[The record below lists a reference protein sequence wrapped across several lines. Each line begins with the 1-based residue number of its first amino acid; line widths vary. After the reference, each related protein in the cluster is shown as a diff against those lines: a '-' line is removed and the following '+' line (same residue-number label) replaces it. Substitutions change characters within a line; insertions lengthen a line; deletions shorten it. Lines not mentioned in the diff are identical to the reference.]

1 MSHPEHTVKSRVAA
15 ISILASAVMAAA
27 KFVVGIAI
35 GSLALISEALH
46 SSVDLVATVI
56 TWLVVRVSG
65 KPADKE
71 HHYGHGKLESLSAL
85 GVIAMLYVLAG
96 GILVESWSRLREGAI
111 PPTLSAIPFIVLL
124 IDIGVNFWRARALHR
139 TARDTKSQALA
150 ADALHFASD
159 VLGSLAVIAGLALSG
174 LGYAW
179 GDAAAAIGV
188 AVVISLLGLRLARST
203 VETLLDRAPE
213 GVSEKAAAAIKA
225 VPGVVGVE
233 RLRVRMVGPT
243 HFIDA
248 IVQVPR
254 TFPIDR
260 VDEIKRKAQAAVTRA
275 LDDADLTFTAVPVA
289 RDNESVRERI
299 MVIARNSGLAVHHVT
314 VHDLGGKLTVSID
327 LEVDGGM
334 ELTAAHDI
342 AQDLERNIRDEFGED
357 VEVDTHIEP
366 LEPELPHGVDAAPD
380 RVETIRT
387 ALTRFAADSAIHD
400 IHSVRVRDTDAG
412 EIVNFHC
419 HAAPSMSVIEVHENV
434 DEIER
439 ALRRA
444 FPAVKRVISHAEP
457 PDAQSN
463 PANAGRVLVSDSPRR
478 CVARVIRRWTR
489 FIFINESLTL
499 DRPRKLDSNR
509 CDSEVAG
516 GSAELGA
523 EDFAISFP
531 WGLKAWR
538 AHTRRARASN
548 PIRSRDWRSRSRNR
562 PIIGS

>member
-1 MSHPEHTVKSRVAA
+1 MSHPEHNAKSRVAA
-15 ISILASAVMAAA
+15 ISIIASAAMAAA
-27 KFVVGIAI
+27 KFLVGIAI

-46 SSVDLVATVI
+46 SSVDLVATVV
-56 TWLVVRVSG
+56 TWMVVRVSG
-65 KPADKE
+65 KPADDE
-71 HHYGHGKLESLSAL
+71 HHYGHGKFESLSAL

-96 GILVESWSRLREGAI
+96 GILVEAWSRLREGAA

-124 IDIGVNFWRARALHR
+124 VDIAVNFWRARALHR
-139 TARDTKSQALA
+139 TARATKSQALA

-159 VLGSLAVIAGLALSG
+159 VLGSLAVIIGLALSG

-213 GVSEKAAAAIKA
+213 GVSEKAVAAIKA
-225 VPGVVGVE
+225 VPGVVDIE

-254 TFPIDR
+254 TYPIDR
-260 VDEIKRKAQAAVTRA
+260 IDEIKRKAQEAVTRA
-275 LDDADLTFTAVPVA
+275 FDDADLTFTAVPVA

-327 LEVDGGM
+327 LEVDGEM
-334 ELTAAHDI
+334 ELVAAHDI
-342 AQDLERNIRDEFGED
+342 AHGLERNIRDEFGED

-366 LEPELPHGVDAAPD
+366 LEPELPLGIDAAPD
-380 RVETIRT
+380 RVDTIRT
-387 ALTRFAADSAIHD
+387 ALARFAADSAIHD

-457 PDAQSN
+457 PDAQ
-463 PANAGRVLVSDSPRR
+463 
-478 CVARVIRRWTR
+478 
-489 FIFINESLTL
+489 
-499 DRPRKLDSNR
+499 
-509 CDSEVAG
+509 
-516 GSAELGA
+516 
-523 EDFAISFP
+523 
-531 WGLKAWR
+531 
-538 AHTRRARASN
+538 
-548 PIRSRDWRSRSRNR
+548 
-562 PIIGS
+562 

>member
-1 MSHPEHTVKSRVAA
+1 MSHPEHTAKSRVAA
-15 ISILASAVMAAA
+15 ISIFASAAMAAA

-46 SSVDLVATVI
+46 SSVDMVATVL
-56 TWLVVRVSG
+56 TWMVVRVSG
-65 KPADKE
+65 RPADAQ
-71 HHYGHGKLESLSAL
+71 HHYGHGKIESLSAL

-96 GILVESWSRLREGAI
+96 GILVESWSRLREGA
-111 PPTLSAIPFIVLL
+111 PPPMLSAIPFVVLL
-124 IDIGVNFWRARALHR
+124 VDIAVNFWRARALHR

-159 VLGSLAVIAGLALSG
+159 VLGSVAVIVGLALSG

-179 GDAAAAIGV
+179 GDAAAAIAV

-203 VETLLDRAPE
+203 VETLLDRAPD
-213 GVSEKAAAAIKA
+213 GVSETAAAAIRA
-225 VPGVVGVE
+225 VPGVVDVE

-254 TFPIDR
+254 TYPIDR
-260 VDEIKRKAQAAVTRA
+260 IDEIKRKAQDAVTKA

-327 LEVDGGM
+327 LEVDGEM

-342 AQDLERNIRDEFGED
+342 AQELERNIRDEFGED

-366 LEPELPHGVDAAPD
+366 LEPELPLGVDAAPD
-380 RVETIRT
+380 RVETIKT
-387 ALTRFAADSAIHD
+387 ALARFAADSAIHD
-400 IHSVRVRDTDAG
+400 IHSVRVRNTDAG

-419 HAAPSMSVIEVHENV
+419 YAAPSMSVIEVHENV

-457 PDAQSN
+457 PDAQ
-463 PANAGRVLVSDSPRR
+463 
-478 CVARVIRRWTR
+478 
-489 FIFINESLTL
+489 
-499 DRPRKLDSNR
+499 
-509 CDSEVAG
+509 
-516 GSAELGA
+516 
-523 EDFAISFP
+523 
-531 WGLKAWR
+531 
-538 AHTRRARASN
+538 
-548 PIRSRDWRSRSRNR
+548 
-562 PIIGS
+562 